1 MKTRQ
6 NLPLWGLPA
15 LAVALLAAGCTGDPD
30 VDMDELGGQLDED
43 GRALIEEFE
52 TNNPSGGEVT
62 STSPGADGSTDE
74 ECDGGVLR
82 RWDHEFSFTWPGD
95 PTNESHVDTS
105 FDSTLDF
112 LSAAFNRIGYSAQWQ
127 EFGDGSDPRWVE
139 YVRTATDDEIEL
151 EFRVDYEL
159 APSQADD
166 DTIVADFTVT
176 GTTTCVG
183 SDS

>member
-62 STSPGADGSTDE
+62 STSPGADGSTDDVRILSPAADVDQHLTRVHLE
-74 ECDGGVLR
+74 RGGCV
-82 RWDHEFSFTWPGD
+82 DPGEA
-95 PTNESHVDTS
+95 TGRGRGLAQTE
-105 FDSTLDF
+105 
-112 LSAAFNRIGYSAQWQ
+112 AAFVERAGTLADVAGPPARESSGVYAAGSIGPEDRRPAN
-127 EFGDGSDPRWVE
+127 GLPR
-139 YVRTATDDEIEL
+139 L
-151 EFRVDYEL
+151 
-159 APSQADD
+159 
-166 DTIVADFTVT
+166 
-176 GTTTCVG
+176 
-183 SDS
+183 